1 MGFLIIS
8 IENMKKEIDWQVCQG
23 LQTRI
28 YRNLGNGLMSLT
40 QQINKSWLLVGHTSN
55 VAIEYPKFY
64 VSEAGRQRVI
74 REHQK
79 NVHAWATGRLLTI
92 AYRLDRSDL
101 KQIYYCPYTQPY
113 FSWLDSKEQIVSAD
127 LLIVIDNQVFCTSN
141 YQQPQLTLFGN
152 EAA

>member
-1 MGFLIIS
+1 MS
-8 IENMKKEIDWQVCQG
+8 SENMKKEIDWQVCQG

-92 AYRLDRSDL
+92 ANRLDLPDL

-113 FSWLDSKEQIVSAD
+113 FSWLESGEPIISAD

-141 YQQPQLTLFGN
+141 CQEPQLTLFGN

>member
-1 MGFLIIS
+1 MGFLIMS
-8 IENMKKEIDWQVCQG
+8 IKEMKKEIDWQVCQG

-40 QQINKSWLLVGHTSN
+40 QQINKSWLLVGHTNN

-92 AYRLDRSDL
+92 AHRLDLPDL
-101 KQIYYCPYTQPY
+101 KQIYYCPYTQSH
-113 FSWLDSKEQIVSAD
+113 FSWLESGEPIISAD
-127 LLIVIDNQVFCTSN
+127 LLVVIDNQVFCTSN

>member
-1 MGFLIIS
+1 MS
-8 IENMKKEIDWQVCQG
+8 IKEMKKEIDWQVCQG

-40 QQINKSWLLVGHTSN
+40 QQINKSWLLVGHTRD
-55 VAIEYPKFY
+55 VALQYPKFY

-74 REHQK
+74 RERQK

-92 AYRLDRSDL
+92 ANRFDRSDL

-113 FSWLDSKEQIVSAD
+113 FSWLDSGEQIISAD

-141 YQQPQLTLFGN
+141 YRQPQLTLFGN